1 MSNNKGGTLKYE
13 GINTNVLNGKRFYY
27 SFLAGAQRIFEH
39 QTAINKINV
48 FPVQDGDTGTNL
60 ASTMRSIIDT
70 YIPTSNLKTT
80 ADAISDAA
88 LIGARG
94 NSGIIFAQFMYGFSD
109 ILAKDKDNISVE
121 DFSRALKSA
130 VSFSYEAISNPV
142 EGTMIT
148 VMREWAESVDK
159 LKDKFEDF
167 NELIAASLGS
177 AKKSLEETPKKL
189 EVLAK
194 AKVVDAGGKAFV
206 HFLEGMTDFFLHGEI
221 RSILKA
227 RNVVKIQDVSA
238 HISHEEVNYR
248 YCTECLVVMDKANEN
263 LKNIFK
269 NKLSS
274 YGDSLVIAGSPKKLR
289 LHIHTDDPAH
299 VFSHIEPYG
308 NITFQKVDDMV
319 MQKEIVNNRK
329 LPIGFI
335 TDSACDLPKEL
346 IDKYQI
352 QVVPL
357 KIHFGE
363 QFFLDGLTLKPK
375 ELYKKMDSSPIYPN
389 SAQPSYHD
397 FLNKYD
403 YLASH
408 YDSIIG
414 IHISAKLSGV
424 WSNSNKAGTSISQ
437 QQNKDISIINSKNAA
452 CGQGL
457 IVLRS
462 AMAAESGM
470 TKEEILKKIDDWAIK
485 THTLVSSKT
494 MKYMVKSGRVSP
506 VKGAIGKF
514 LSLKPLVKVN
524 NEGAAD
530 IFGKP
535 LSEKG
540 SIKLVMNEMKKLIAN
555 HEIWGFAIS
564 HANNESTANHYAKE
578 VEKLTGIK
586 PAFISDA
593 TPALAL
599 NAGPGVVAL
608 SLMLK

>member
-1 MSNNKGGTLKYE
+1 MKYE

-39 QTAINKINV
+39 QKAINKINV
-48 FPVQDGDTGTNL
+48 FPVQDGDTGTNI
-60 ASTMRSIIDT
+60 ASTMHSIIDT
-70 YIPTSNLKTT
+70 DIPTSSLKAT

-109 ILAKDKDNISVE
+109 ILDKGKDNISVA
-121 DFSRALKSA
+121 DFSKALKSA
-130 VSFSYEAISNPV
+130 VAYSYDAISNPV

-159 LKDKFEDF
+159 LKDKIEDF
-167 NELIAASLGS
+167 NELISESLAS

-206 HFLEGMTDFFLHGEI
+206 HFLEGMTDFFKHGEI
-221 RSILKA
+221 RSILQA
-227 RNVVKIQDVSA
+227 RNVVKIQDVSE
-238 HISHEEVNYR
+238 HISHEEINYR
-248 YCTECLVVMDKANEN
+248 YCTECLVVMDEANDN

-274 YGDSLVIAGSPKKLR
+274 YGDSLVVAGSPKKLR

-329 LPIGFI
+329 LPIGFV
-335 TDSACDLPKEL
+335 TDSACDIPTEL
-346 IDKYQI
+346 RDKYQI
-352 QVVPL
+352 QSVPI

-363 QFFLDGLTLKPK
+363 QFFLDGITIKPK

-389 SAQPSYHD
+389 TAQPSYHD

-403 YLASH
+403 YLATH

-414 IHISAKLSGV
+414 IHLSAKLSGV
-424 WSNSNKAGTSISQ
+424 WSNSNKAGTSIAQ
-437 QQNKDISIINSKNAA
+437 QQNKDISIVNSKNAGA
-452 CGQGL
+452 GQGL
-457 IVLRS
+457 IVLRAAMS
-462 AMAAESGM
+462 AEAGM
-470 TKEEILKKIDDWAIK
+470 TKTEIMNEIDDWSLK
-485 THTLVSSKT
+485 THTLLSSKT

-506 VKGAIGKF
+506 VTGAIGKLF
-514 LSLKPLVKVN
+514 NLKPLVKVN
-524 NEGAAD
+524 NEGSTD
-530 IFGKP
+530 VLGKP
-535 LSEKG
+535 FTEKG
-540 SIKLVMNEMKKLIAN
+540 SIKMVMKEMKNLIDN
-555 HEIWGFAIS
+555 NKIWGFAIS
-564 HANNESTANHYAKE
+564 HANNFETANYYAKE
-578 VEKLTGIK
+578 VEKLTGLK
-586 PAFISDA
+586 PMFMSDA

-599 NAGPGVVAL
+599 NAGVGVVAL